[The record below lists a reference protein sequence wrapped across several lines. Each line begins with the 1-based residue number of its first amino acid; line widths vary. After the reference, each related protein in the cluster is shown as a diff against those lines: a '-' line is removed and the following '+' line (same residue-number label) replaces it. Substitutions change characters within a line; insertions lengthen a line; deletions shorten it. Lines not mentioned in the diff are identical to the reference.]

1 MRGEHRVDPKNSRP
15 YRQEMALEHLPG
27 MADYPVRQALD
38 EGISRVVGLPD
49 LDKLGEILASEPVAF
64 ERRL

>member
-1 MRGEHRVDPKNSRP
+1 
-15 YRQEMALEHLPG
+15 